1 MNLGNEMYSWA
12 TDLFPIC
19 RSITGN
25 GLRETL
31 KILSEY
37 ISLETHEVK
46 TGTKVFDWDV
56 PMEWNIK
63 DAYVKSN
70 KGEKIIDF
78 KNNQEFVCV

>member
-1 MNLGNEMYSWA
+1 LLENYDTGQTMFELMEK
-12 TDLFPIC
+12 LFPIC

-63 DAYVKSN
+63 DTYVKLN
-70 KGEKIIDF
+70 KRERKI
-78 KNNQEFVCV
+78 EF

>member
-1 MNLGNEMYSWA
+1 MFELMEK
-12 TDLFPIC
+12 LFPIY

-25 GLRETL
+25 GVRETL

-63 DAYVKSN
+63 DAYIKSN
-70 KGEKIIDF
+70 KRERKI
-78 KNNQEFVCV
+78 EF

>member
-1 MNLGNEMYSWA
+1 MFELMEK
-12 TDLFPIC
+12 LFPIY

-25 GLRETL
+25 GVRETL

-63 DAYVKSN
+63 DTYVKLN
-70 KGEKIIDF
+70 KRERKI
-78 KNNQEFVCV
+78 EF